1 MLQIQRIITMSNG
14 NLNFELPEQ
23 FSNRVWLQR
32 LLNVEKKRRSVSP
45 SSLIFVGMH
54 NISQYWWCGMYS
66 IIKSRHNEV
75 ELFEAYLK
83 DRVAYSLLSGRII
96 RIPQKQQ
103 DLLEVGSDLLLKDI
117 EQLSLKKGLPD
128 NNKLARQVKKIG
140 KFDTLFRVE
149 CGDALEQG
157 LRTEFTMAEFYPSYR
172 WNFPYSKYVIIGKPD
187 GITKKF
193 VYEFKSTSRKF
204 FARYQKCVAQTQADF
219 YGYFFKR
226 KSKRVQIF
234 TEEDGTTE
242 TFELPVDLNRVK
254 ETMAKFEAVD
264 SGSLPHPPAK
274 WKCKNCEF
282 KNECDICQ
290 V

>member
-1 MLQIQRIITMSNG
+1 MKNR
-14 NLNFELPEQ
+14 NLNLELSEQ
-23 FSNRVWLQR
+23 FSNRAWLQR
-32 LLNVEKKRRSVSP
+32 LLNVEKRRRNVP
-45 SSLIFVGMH
+45 ESSLVFVGMH

-75 ELFEAYLK
+75 EFFGAYLK
-83 DRVAYSLLSGRII
+83 DRITYSLLTGRIPKV
-96 RIPQKQQ
+96 PQKQQ
-103 DLLEVGSDLLLKDI
+103 DLLEVGSDLSLKEIERFFQKQSSTDNKKNQRIEKIERCDSLLKLGFTGYLD
-117 EQLSLKKGLPD
+117 QGLK
-128 NNKLARQVKKIG
+128 NKL
-140 KFDTLFRVE
+140 TL
-149 CGDALEQG
+149 
-157 LRTEFTMAEFYPSYR
+157 AESYPSFR
-172 WNFPYSKYVIIGKPD
+172 WNFPYSKYMIIGKPD

-204 FARYQKCVAQTQADF
+204 FALYQKCVAQTQADF

-226 KSKRVQIF
+226 KIKCVQIF

-264 SGSLPHPPAK
+264 GGSLPHPPAK

-290 V
+290 I